1 MTAVFTIS
9 HNVPNARIKKATAKD
24 MMIIR
29 LSLYRKVMNDIKN
42 YSIEITVVGNNVSFD
57 FDPKIPCL
65 LADQIKKVV
74 EDYFKED

>member
-1 MTAVFTIS
+1 
-9 HNVPNARIKKATAKD
+9 
-24 MMIIR
+24 
-29 LSLYRKVMNDIKN
+29 MNDIKN
-42 YSIEITVVGNNVSFD
+42 YSIEITVVGNNVSCD